1 MNRWALTRSLIA
13 RLATPI
19 TALAAVLGAVV
30 VATPSRAV
38 DPGLD
43 VTTTDVTTTYAIP
56 EAPGSVTAALA
67 PGGVRVTWAPVT
79 AQPPVRHYSVHAGQ
93 GSCPV
98 LVPAGSTS
106 AVLPAVD
113 GQGVI
118 EPRVEAVNA
127 YGFSAAGVA
136 APIDVTGRA
145 TGRYANV
152 QVLQLSDFH
161 GAIQPTPTA
170 AGAAVL
176 AAAWKQDRARV
187 PATLIVSSGD
197 NIGGA
202 PPVSALFEEFPTI
215 AALNL
220 MGLDVSTFGN
230 HEHDRPLEHVRRV
243 VDASAF
249 QWVVSNYS
257 TLTPLAGERKSARSL
272 VMLRRGGVSIG
283 VVGMNTED
291 TPEVVAPGNLTDDR
305 SGTTIAISPSVA
317 GVQSAINRARAR
329 GADIVIV
336 LAHQGWSRN
345 IDGRP
350 QGRLVDLTR
359 ELRGED
365 IIYGGHTHQHFMSYV
380 QRTFVAQVPNSGS
393 EYTRSQVCVDTR
405 SGRVIGVDTEGV
417 TTRDLVGI
425 TPDPQVQALVD
436 DYVKR
441 ASALLDVRIGQVSGV
456 FPRGG
461 EPPVERSGET
471 PMGTYA
477 AEAMRR
483 TYGTQLAFLNGGGI
497 RDTFPASKY
506 APSDPTLVRPSP
518 GSSGPYDVTLGD
530 LVSVFP
536 FGNNAATTTI
546 SGADLWRALE
556 NGVSG
561 YPADG
566 RFPQIAGFRF
576 AFDPRQPVG
585 ERITSVTLNDGTA
598 IPADSRTYT
607 VATVDFMVYGGDG
620 YVDVFRPDE
629 AVIRGPYID
638 DVLAAL
644 KQDQAAGIV
653 TEVPAPDGRITTVQ
667 ERSLAPTAADTA
679 RACAAMGTTT
689 VLGTTVATCREFHAT
704 GAGVRLPADS
714 PRATYGLWDGSGLL
728 TRSGAVPTSGAG
740 WGDLSGVR
748 GLYLAATL
756 QDGVAVDP
764 RPALLVRSSAVLS
777 PLVGQQARAEVSW
790 MSPPDGIANAP
801 ALIRFPSRTT
811 ATVATYRHGLRVGSQ
826 CIPALAA
833 SGSARAAYKPFF
845 GGGDLKLLWFPAMH
859 SELDSE
865 IVIDSMAGPSWMT
878 PGPALIDLLSSTW
891 EPTRVDFRIHANPI
905 GTPANIDGRLSPE
918 RDRGRC

>member
-1 MNRWALTRSLIA
+1 M
-13 RLATPI
+13 AT
-19 TALAAVLGAVV
+19 G
-30 VATPSRAV
+30 S
-38 DPGLD
+38 
-43 VTTTDVTTTYAIP
+43 TTYAIP
-56 EAPGSVTAALA
+56 AAPGNVSARLA

-79 AQPPVRHYSVHAGQ
+79 AHPLVRHYSVHAGQ

-106 AVLPAVD
+106 AVLPVVE
-113 GQGVI
+113 GQGLI

-127 YGFSAAGVA
+127 YGFSPAGVA
-136 APIDVTGRA
+136 PSIDVTGRA

-161 GAIQPTPTA
+161 GAIQATPTA

-202 PPVSALFEEFPTI
+202 PPVSASFEEFPTVE
-215 AALNL
+215 ALNL

-257 TLTPLAGERKSARSL
+257 TLAPLAGQQKSARSL

-291 TPEVVAPGNLTDDR
+291 TPEVVAPGNLTDPR
-305 SGTTIAISPSVA
+305 SDTTIAISPSVR
-317 GVQSAINRARAR
+317 GVQGAIDRARAR

-345 IDGRP
+345 VDGRP
-350 QGRLVDLTR
+350 EGRLVDLTR
-359 ELRGED
+359 QLRGED
-365 IIYGGHTHQHFMSYV
+365 IIYGGHTHQQFMSYI
-380 QRTFVAQVPNSGS
+380 QRTFVAQVPNSGA
-393 EYTRSQVCVDTR
+393 EYTRTQVCVDTR
-405 SGRVIGVDTEGV
+405 TGRVVGADTEGV
-417 TTRDLVGI
+417 STRDMAGI
-425 TPDPQVQALVD
+425 APDPRVQALVD
-436 DYVKR
+436 DYVNR

-471 PMGTYA
+471 PMGTFA
-477 AEAMRR
+477 AEAVRR

-497 RDTFPASKY
+497 RATFPAGKY
-506 APSDPTLVRPSP
+506 APADPTLVRPTP

-536 FGNNAATTTI
+536 FGNNAATTKI

-576 AFDPRQPVG
+576 AFDPRRPVG
-585 ERITSVTLNDGTA
+585 ERVTAVTLTDGTA

-620 YVDVFRPDE
+620 YVDVFRPTE
-629 AVIRGPYID
+629 AVIRGPYVD
-638 DVLAAL
+638 DILAAL

-653 TEVPAPDGRITTVQ
+653 TALPVPDGRITVVQ
-667 ERSLAPTAADTA
+667 ERSRPAATTAA
-679 RACAAMGTTT
+679 CAVMGTAA
-689 VLGTTVATCREFHAT
+689 VNGTTVPTCREFHAS

-714 PRATYGLWDGSGLL
+714 PGATYGLWDGSGLL
-728 TRSGAVPTSGAG
+728 TRDGAVPISGDGWDELSGA
-740 WGDLSGVR
+740 R
-748 GLYLAATL
+748 GLYLAATV
-756 QDGVAVDP
+756 QDGAAVDP
-764 RPALLVRSSAVLS
+764 QPALLVRSSAVLS

-811 ATVATYRHGLRVGSQ
+811 ATIATYRHGLRVGSQ

-833 SGSARAAYKPFF
+833 SSAARAVYRPFF
-845 GGGDLKLLWFPAMH
+845 AGGNLKLLWFPAMH
-859 SELDSE
+859 SDLDSE

-878 PGPALIDLLSSTW
+878 PGPALIDLLTSPW
-891 EPTRVDFRIHANPI
+891 KPTRVDFRIHANPI

>member
-1 MNRWALTRSLIA
+1 MNRWALTRNPIA
-13 RLATPI
+13 RVAAPI
-19 TALAAVLGAVV
+19 TALTAVLGIVV
-30 VATPSRAV
+30 GATPSRAV

-43 VTTTDVTTTYAIP
+43 ALTTTTYAIP
-56 EAPGSVTAALA
+56 EAPVGVTAALA
-67 PGGVRVTWAPVT
+67 PGGVRVTWAPVA

-291 TPEVVAPGNLTDDR
+291 TPEVVAPGNLTDARGD
-305 SGTTIAISPSVA
+305 TTIAISPSVD

-345 IDGRP
+345 IEGRP

-365 IIYGGHTHQHFMSYV
+365 IIYGGHTHQHFMSYI

-417 TTRDLVGI
+417 TTKDMAGL

-436 DYVKR
+436 DYVQR
-441 ASALLDVRIGQVSGV
+441 ASALLDVRIGKVSGV

-506 APSDPTLVRPSP
+506 APSDPTLVRPGP

-536 FGNNAATTTI
+536 FGNNAATTKI

-620 YVDVFRPDE
+620 YVDVFRPDD

-638 DVLAAL
+638 DVLAAI

-653 TEVPAPDGRITTVQ
+653 TEVPAPDGRITTVL
-667 ERSLAPTAADTA
+667 ERSLAPAAAATAP
-679 RACAAMGTTT
+679 CAAMGTTT
-689 VLGTTVATCREFHAT
+689 VLGTTVPTCREFHAT
-704 GAGVRLPADS
+704 GAGVRLPGDS
-714 PRATYGLWDGSGLL
+714 AGATYGVWDGTGLL
-728 TRSGAVPTSGAG
+728 TRSGTVPTSGAG
-740 WGDLSGVR
+740 WDALSSVP
-748 GLYLAATL
+748 GLYLRASVA
-756 QDGVAVDP
+756 DGVAVEP
-764 RPALLVRSSAVLS
+764 EPALLVKSSAVLA
-777 PLVGQQARAEVSW
+777 PLVGLQARVRVEW
-790 MSPPDGIANAP
+790 MSPPNGVPNAP
-801 ALIRFPSRTT
+801 ALIRFPSRTE
-811 ATVATYRHGLRVGSQ
+811 ATVATYRHGLRVGKA
-826 CIPALAA
+826 CILALAA
-833 SGSARAAYKPFF
+833 STVTRQAYAPFF
-845 GGGDLKLLWFPAMH
+845 AKGTLALLWFPAMH
-859 SELDSE
+859 TNLDSQ
-865 IVIDSMAGPSWMT
+865 IVIDSRNGPSWMSE
-878 PGPALIDLLSSTW
+878 GPALVELLTSTW
-891 EPTRVDFRIHANPI
+891 QPARVDFRIHANPI
-905 GTPANIDGRLSPE
+905 GTPATLAGVLSPQ